1 MVRRQKCGGILE
13 EECRRLN
20 GRKHK
25 TKGEIAREKGNIMKD
40 IKDADFKEFP
50 EQKEFIIITNKRR
63 YYANTLD
70 DVMWLWHNN
79 VTANEDVLSV
89 TTVG

>member
-1 MVRRQKCGGILE
+1 
-13 EECRRLN
+13 
-20 GRKHK
+20 
-25 TKGEIAREKGNIMKD
+25 MKD

>member
-1 MVRRQKCGGILE
+1 MGSDCWNSPERRNKMIEG
-13 EECRRLN
+13 
-20 GRKHK
+20 
-25 TKGEIAREKGNIMKD
+25 IAREKGNIMKD